1 MNEENKL
8 ATIENV
14 PIEVLRPV
22 GTNEQII
29 QAWKDF
35 QNLKAVLLVDEDF
48 YTPAGGKPTV
58 RKSGW
63 RKMAVA
69 FGLTDEI
76 IEEKREYSMIEPG
89 KWTWRIKVRVYSRG
103 GRSTEGIGA
112 CSNKERKFAHEE
124 HDTYAMAHTRAKS
137 RAIAD
142 MLGAADQVAEEAPES
157 DDPEHYEGT
166 FKPKPKNAGPDG
178 WTDEELKQALRDR

>member
-1 MNEENKL
+1 MVEESKL
-8 ATIENV
+8 AVMENV

-29 QAWKDF
+29 RAWQDF
-35 QNLKAVLLVDEDF
+35 QALKKILLVDEDF

-76 IEEKREYSMIEPG
+76 IEEKREWSMREPG
-89 KWTWRIKVRVYSRG
+89 KWTWRIKVRVYARG

-112 CSNKERKFAHEE
+112 CSNGERRFAHED

-142 MLGAADQVAEEAPES
+142 MLGAADQVAEEAPE
-157 DDPEHYEGT
+157 DEPEHAQ
-166 FKPKPKNAGPDG
+166 PPARRPGPDG
-178 WTDEELKQALRDR
+178 WTDAELKEALRNR